1 MARTPKNE
9 ISVEC
14 FRGFI
19 RLRWRYQGKRVSLS
33 LGIRCDPIN
42 QAIAEARATQI
53 RVDMMAGIYDP
64 TLAKYRSHEPKPA
77 AIGAVELFT
86 QFTEHKAKR
95 VQPRTLEK
103 YHALTVWLKDQFG
116 DRPVAPQD
124 AEAFIDRLLENME
137 PITARERLGLLHA
150 AWEWAGKQGLASNN
164 PWAELQVRRQP
175 KQPPKPFTKAE
186 VAAIVAGFSE
196 SRYYRH
202 YTDYVR
208 FKFGTGCRTGEVAA
222 LRWRHLNADCS
233 IVWFGESY
241 THGQLKETK
250 TGKTREVKLSP
261 ALAAMLRDRMPADV
275 EGDDLVF
282 TAPRGGPVEEH
293 NFCNRAWSTILK
305 AQGIVYRSPY
315 NTRHTFVSHA
325 LEAGLSPVEVAAI
338 TGHNVKT
345 LFEHY
350 AGLIKS
356 HPTTPDLF

>member
-1 MARTPKNE
+1 MARTPKNK

-137 PITARERLGLLHA
+137 PIIARERLALLNA
-150 AWEWAGKQGLASNN
+150 AWQWGEKQGLVSDN

-186 VAAIVAGFSE
+186 VATIIAGFDE
-196 SRYYRH
+196 SRYYRPL
-202 YTDYVR
+202 YRLCV
-208 FKFGTGCRTGEVAA
+208 VQ
-222 LRWRHLNADCS
+222 
-233 IVWFGESY
+233 VWHWLPNWG
-241 THGQLKETK
+241 
-250 TGKTREVKLSP
+250 
-261 ALAAMLRDRMPADV
+261 
-275 EGDDLVF
+275 
-282 TAPRGGPVEEH
+282 
-293 NFCNRAWSTILK
+293 
-305 AQGIVYRSPY
+305 
-315 NTRHTFVSHA
+315 
-325 LEAGLSPVEVAAI
+325 
-338 TGHNVKT
+338 
-345 LFEHY
+345 
-350 AGLIKS
+350 
-356 HPTTPDLF
+356 